1 MRSPCEKTTG
11 TMCSSTDVSTMN
23 DAGAFEHLCQA
34 QTYINAFKHCRK
46 ESIWKASTQ
55 KFEENL
61 LVECCELAHAIR
73 THTYTPEPYLEFD
86 ICERGKPRHIKAPS
100 IRDRVF
106 MHALCQDIL
115 NPRIVPKLI
124 YDNSAAIKGRGI
136 SFARKRTLA
145 HLHRYYRKYGSNQGY
160 VLQTDFSSFFDSIGH
175 ELLYWYFCKYVT
187 EPEIRQLIR
196 MVIDGFEHNVGIGI
210 GSELSQVAG
219 ILFPS
224 LIDHY
229 CTTVCGCGFY
239 ARYMDDI
246 YVMHPSLDYL
256 KQVFAGMKLTASNL
270 QLSFNPRK
278 CRFSKL
284 CCHFSY
290 LKGQY
295 TLSETGKV
303 FYSPGRTAL
312 RRERRKLKHQLRRH
326 MNGKLPLADIKVSYK
341 SWRGNII
348 RQYPHMSSKTL
359 QSFDDQF
366 KRLFGELT

>member
-1 MRSPCEKTTG
+1 MRSLAEKITG
-11 TMCSSTDVSTMN
+11 TMCSSMDVSTNN
-23 DAGAFEHLCQA
+23 DIGSFEHLCQA

-55 KFEENL
+55 KFEEDL
-61 LVECCELAHAIR
+61 IVECCNLAEAVR
-73 THTYTPEPYLEFD
+73 THTYTPDPYLEFD

-136 SFARKRTLA
+136 SFARKRTLT
-145 HLHRYYRKYGSNQGY
+145 HLHRYYCKYGTNQGY
-160 VLQTDFSSFFDSIGH
+160 VLQTDFSSFFNSINH
-175 ELLYWYFCKYVT
+175 ELLYQFFCKYVP
-187 EPEIRQLIR
+187 EVEIRYLIR
-196 MVIDGFEHNVGIGI
+196 MVIDGFDGDIGIGI

-224 LIDHY
+224 IIDHY

-246 YVMHPSLDYL
+246 YVMHPDLNYL
-256 KQVFAGMKLTASNL
+256 KQVFTGMLSIASSLCLT
-270 QLSFNPRK
+270 FNPRK

-284 CCHFSY
+284 DKSFSY

-295 TLSETGKV
+295 TLTATGKV
-303 FYSPGRTAL
+303 LYSPSRVAL
-312 RRERRKLKHQLRRH
+312 TRERRKLKHQLRRH
-326 MNGKLPLADIKVSYK
+326 HNRKLPLHDIIVSYK

-359 QSFDDQF
+359 QSFDGLF
-366 KRLFGELT
+366 KRLFGDVL